1 MGNHS
6 AHKRSGNVKGF
17 TLVELLVVIT
27 IIGILAAIAIPALNK
42 YRYRAQNAAAVS
54 EIKILEREIE
64 LYEFDLESLPDT
76 LSDIGRGGLNDP
88 WGTPYQYL
96 NLATVTKGKGQPK
109 PRKIGSGKGSAQANT
124 DFDIYSMGL
133 DGKSK
138 RAFNKSESLDD
149 IVRADDGGFVGLAS
163 EYH

>member
-1 MGNHS
+1 M
-6 AHKRSGNVKGF
+6 
-17 TLVELLVVIT
+17 
-27 IIGILAAIAIPALNK
+27 IL
-42 YRYRAQNAAAVS
+42 
-54 EIKILEREIE
+54 
-64 LYEFDLESLPDT
+64 
-76 LSDIGRGGLNDP
+76 G
-88 WGTPYQYL
+88 GTPYQYL

-138 RAFNKSESLDD
+138 SSFNKSESLDD